1 MSPQSTYRLN
11 RHGRLF
17 STRAAVGEVDGRSLV
32 LRLLVDTGASHTVLP
47 VEVLDALDYDTQ
59 HPLNRVRIVSA
70 NGVIVAPRVAVN
82 WFHCLGQR
90 VNEFPVVAHTLPT
103 GTLVDGILGMDFLI
117 RRQATIVIPKCE
129 ITCPVDIDAD
139 P

>member
-1 MSPQSTYRLN
+1 MSPQSTYRVN

-17 STRAAVGEVDGRSLV
+17 STRAAVGDVDERSLV
-32 LRLLVDTGASHTVLP
+32 LRLLVDTGASYTVLP
-47 VEVLDALDYDTQ
+47 VEVLDALNYDTQ

-70 NGVIVAPRVAVN
+70 NGVIVAPRVAVS
-82 WFHCLGQR
+82 WFHCQGQR

-117 RRQATIVIPKCE
+117 RR
-129 ITCPVDIDAD
+129 
-139 P
+139 